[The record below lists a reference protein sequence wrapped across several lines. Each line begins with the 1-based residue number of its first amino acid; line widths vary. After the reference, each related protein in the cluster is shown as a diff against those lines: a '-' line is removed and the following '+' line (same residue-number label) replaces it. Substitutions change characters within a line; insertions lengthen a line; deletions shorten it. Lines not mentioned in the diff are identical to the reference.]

1 MSQFWENLWID
12 RKMDGQTIGKTEMER
27 QTLFHRNPLFW
38 LCASGQQEEKPQ
50 KKSQIKHCLT
60 IKHCKSYWLEI
71 GMMQQEQDVSY
82 VRSLKFVK
90 SGLSFLKLMIMIE
103 HIRMMQKPYLDIW
116 SMLLL
121 TSASMGYSGKNPN
134 RGGGEVEDIEFPGVL
149 KK

>member
-12 RKMDGQTIGKTEMER
+12 RKMDGQIIGKTEMEK

-38 LCASGQQEEKPQ
+38 PCASDHQEEKPQ

-60 IKHCKSYWLEI
+60 IKQCKSYWLEI
-71 GMMQQEQDVSY
+71 GMMQQGQDVAY

-103 HIRMMQKPYLDIW
+103 HIKMMQKPYLDIW

-121 TSASMGYSGKNPN
+121 TSASMGYSRKNPN
-134 RGGGEVEDIEFPGVL
+134 RGAERVEDMEFPGVL